1 MCFPAMDNLQLG
13 VFFGGG
19 GKKKNS
25 LTKGKKDRLITG
37 WAMDYFF
44 FMDLPFGGI
53 FDCFNVVTLSPV
65 NGGLLIKNT
74 CHVIEIHIRD

>member
-53 FDCFNVVTLSPV
+53 
-65 NGGLLIKNT
+65 LLFQCCGFKSCQWWFANQEYMC
-74 CHVIEIHIRD
+74 CH

>member
-1 MCFPAMDNLQLG
+1 MWVIGTRQCCENEAKNMCFPATDKLQLG
-13 VFFGGG
+13 GFFWGGG
-19 GKKKNS
+19 GGGGGGREKKNS

-53 FDCFNVVTLSPV
+53 
-65 NGGLLIKNT
+65 
-74 CHVIEIHIRD
+74 

>member
-19 GKKKNS
+19 REKKNS

-53 FDCFNVVTLSPV
+53 
-65 NGGLLIKNT
+65 
-74 CHVIEIHIRD
+74 

>member
-1 MCFPAMDNLQLG
+1 MRKINEAKNMCFPAMDNLQLG
-13 VFFGGG
+13 VFFLGGGGGG

-37 WAMDYFF
+37 WAMDYFYFF

-53 FDCFNVVTLSPV
+53 
-65 NGGLLIKNT
+65 
-74 CHVIEIHIRD
+74 